1 MLSKEVSLYIHFLVV
16 LTVASFEEHL
26 RTMKWKIEFLFVY
39 IYTYGHVSD
48 SLAKMLILAFLFRNS
63 LRVPERS

>member
-1 MLSKEVSLYIHFLVV
+1 MLSKKVSLYIHFLVV

-26 RTMKWKIEFLFVY
+26 RTWKWKIEFLFVY

-48 SLAKMLILAFLFRNS
+48 SLAKMLISAFLFRNS